1 MDSPCVLTDVV
12 TQQASNR
19 LNSMIIAEFDMLQMG
34 LDAIINAGTR
44 KERVQRRW
52 FYWKYKE
59 EVDELRRQAGD
70 WMGDQNESGTIG
82 GAGGGYAI
90 GRRIYEKQASYF
102 VVF

>member
-1 MDSPCVLTDVV
+1 
-12 TQQASNR
+12 
-19 LNSMIIAEFDMLQMG
+19 MIIAEFDMLQMG

-90 GRRIYEKQASYF
+90 GRRIYEKQASCF